1 MTLYYSTEI
10 EQKLACKIRE
20 FLREKYRQAPSPVK
34 QIGQMTQLPTE
45 TIKRW
50 YKGRNLPKTGH
61 LIILAKT
68 YPEIMRLLLEETGY
82 ADLIPFMV
90 PAVRPPK
97 SEEKSIKNS
106 KKARKNVPINVPI
119 KLPPAHLNHRQRW
132 FLIQLHEGIRITAAE
147 ISIRWAVTIKT
158 AQRDIADLQNAG
170 FVVFRGSRKAGRY
183 ELGSVKASLL

>member
-1 MTLYYSTEI
+1 VTLDYSTEI

-20 FLREKYRQAPSPVK
+20 FLRRKYRQAPSPVK
-34 QIGQMTQLPTE
+34 QIGQMTHLPTE

-61 LIILAKT
+61 LIILARA

-90 PAVRPPK
+90 PVARLPK

-106 KKARKNVPINVPI
+106 KKTRKNVPTNVPI
-119 KLPPAHLNHRQRW
+119 KLAPAH
-132 FLIQLHEGIRITAAE
+132 FDTT
-147 ISIRWAVTIKT
+147 S
-158 AQRDIADLQNAG
+158 
-170 FVVFRGSRKAGRY
+170 
-183 ELGSVKASLL
+183 